1 MGSMQTLRALL
12 SCVALLILGAC
23 AHGPP
28 QAGQQPLLV
37 LVSLDGFRP
46 DYLDR
51 GITPNLSR
59 LVAEGARGEMRP
71 SFPSKTFPNHFTLVT
86 GLRPNR
92 HGIVDNTFEDPEIPG
107 VRFSMSNRVA
117 VADPRWW
124 SDGTPIWITAERA
137 GLRTAPVYWP
147 GSETTFGGVRPTYW
161 SPFAKTLPAE
171 GRVDV
176 TLAYLDQPQRPAFA
190 TLYMEDVDTAGHDF
204 GPDSAEL
211 NAAVA
216 RVDAALG
223 RFVAGLQA
231 RRIEANLVIVADHG
245 MAATAPERAII
256 LDDLLPL
263 DAIRT
268 TGLGAFLAGAAAAG
282 RGAEVDAAL
291 LRPHPNME
299 CWRKGDIPAKHRYGS
314 HRRVQ
319 PIFCLPR
326 TGWEIT
332 TRERYAKDPPG
343 GGNHGFDPAAAE
355 MRALF
360 IGAGPAFRAGVRPA
374 VFDNVDIYPLMAR
387 LLGVRP
393 EPNDGDLDELAQ
405 ALK

>member
-1 MGSMQTLRALL
+1 MRPMQSLRALV
-12 SCVALLILGAC
+12 SCLVLLVLAAC
-23 AHGPP
+23 AHRPSQP
-28 QAGQQPLLV
+28 AEQPLLV

-59 LVAEGARGEMRP
+59 LAAEGARGEMRP

-86 GLRPNR
+86 GLRPDR
-92 HGIVDNTFEDPEIPG
+92 HGIVDNTFEDPKIPG

-137 GLRTAPVYWP
+137 GLRTAPAYWP
-147 GSETTFGGVRPTYW
+147 GSETTFAGIRPTYW
-161 SPFAKTLPAE
+161 SPFAKALPAE

-204 GPDSAEL
+204 GPDSKEL

-216 RVDAALG
+216 RVDAAIG
-223 RFVAGLQA
+223 RFLTGLQV
-231 RRIEANLVIVADHG
+231 RRIKANLVIVADHG

-268 TGLGAFLAGAAAAG
+268 TGLGAFLAGSAVPG
-282 RGAEVDAAL
+282 REAEVESAL

-299 CWRKGDIPAKHRYGS
+299 CWRKGEIPAQHRYGS

-332 TRERYAKDPPG
+332 TREPYAKDPPG
-343 GGNHGFDPAAAE
+343 GGNHGYDPAAPE

-360 IGAGPAFRAGVRPA
+360 IGVGPGFRTGARPP
-374 VFDNVDIYPLMAR
+374 VFDNVDVYPMMAR
-387 LLGVRP
+387 LLDIRP
-393 EPNDGDLDELAQ
+393 APNDGDLDELAQ